1 MKLDQCLGYL
11 KHPDSEE
18 PVEFIIKNNTIVDA
32 QSERRYPIIHGMID
46 FTEINIPQEDHK
58 QGRRGLLFT
67 LNTLFSRYIDAKILT
82 SVFAGGGLGF
92 AKAKKKMKIWLA
104 QAANDKI
111 LLLEPEDKSLLSH
124 IGKENCVTVEDLTS
138 KNVLPAKEHYPDIN
152 ARMEKIPIRSNAF
165 QTVLSYFVV
174 EHVKDPRDHIKEVA
188 RILKPGGY
196 LILGGPGDV
205 YPSHR
210 VPYNYFNIIRFGYYE
225 MFKEN
230 NLELMEE
237 YYPAKSWMSI
247 LYLAYT
253 TVVRNSFFNKNQ
265 FTKLLQLL
273 IFLISMAICPALNGI
288 ALLLDQVTPFDK
300 RIYSLYLALVRK
312 KPDQH
317 LSVLSGDSE

>member
-11 KHPDSEE
+11 KHPNSDE
-18 PVEFIIKNNTIVDA
+18 PAEFIVKNNTIVDA
-32 QSERRYPIIHGMID
+32 QSGRQYPIIHGMID
-46 FTEINIPQEDHK
+46 FTGIDIPQADHK
-58 QGRRGLLFT
+58 QGRQGLLFT
-67 LNTLFSRYIDAKILT
+67 LNTFFSRYIDAKILT
-82 SVFAGGGLGF
+82 SVFAGGGIGF
-92 AKAKKKMKIWLA
+92 LKAKKKMKTWLA
-104 QAANDKI
+104 QSAKEKV
-111 LLLEPEDKSLLSH
+111 LFLEPEDQSLLSH
-124 IGKENCVTVEDLTS
+124 IGKENCVTIEDLSS

-152 ARMEKIPIRSNAF
+152 ALMEKIPIRSNAF

-174 EHVKDPRDHIKEVA
+174 EHVKDPRSHIKELA

-230 NLELMEE
+230 NLELVEE
-237 YYPAKSWMSI
+237 YYPAKSWVSI

-273 IFLISMAICPALNGI
+273 IFLISIGICPLLNGI
-288 ALLLDQVTPFDK
+288 ALLLDWITPFDK
-300 RIYSLYLALVRK
+300 KIYSLYLTLVRK
-312 KPDQH
+312 KD
-317 LSVLSGDSE
+317 